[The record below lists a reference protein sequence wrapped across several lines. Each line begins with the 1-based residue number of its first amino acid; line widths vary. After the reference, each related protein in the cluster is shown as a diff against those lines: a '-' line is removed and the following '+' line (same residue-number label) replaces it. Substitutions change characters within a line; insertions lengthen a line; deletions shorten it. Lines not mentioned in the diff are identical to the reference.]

1 MKADEFFMSLA
12 VEEARKALVYGDVPV
27 GCFMVSGG
35 EVISCAHNERERLKD
50 PTAHAEVLAMRRAS
64 EKLGRWR
71 LDGTVLYVTLEP
83 CIMCAGTMVQA
94 RIDRLVYGAVDFRY
108 GAAGSIYDLVRDS
121 RLNHWIDVTYGVME
135 EECGKLLRKF
145 FSSLRKD
152 D

>member
-27 GCFMVSGG
+27 GCVMVSGG